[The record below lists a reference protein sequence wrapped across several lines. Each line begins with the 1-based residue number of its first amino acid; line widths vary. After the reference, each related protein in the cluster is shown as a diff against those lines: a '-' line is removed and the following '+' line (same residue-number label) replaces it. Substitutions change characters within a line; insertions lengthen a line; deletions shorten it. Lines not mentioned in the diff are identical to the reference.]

1 METTIII
8 NEQHKLLSEQESIL
22 KETFGTYS
30 TLLVPSNGWNK
41 QYRDSLCKVLTGNI
55 VFVSPIPGMILD
67 LAVTAALESASTGK
81 FSVRPW
87 VFSNDT
93 REKRELPNGTIIN
106 TVAKTGWYLE

>member
-8 NEQHKLLSEQESIL
+8 NEQHKLLPEQQIIL
-22 KETFGTYS
+22 TETFGTYS
-30 TLLVPSNGWNK
+30 TLLVPATGWDK

-81 FSVRPW
+81 FSVKPW

-93 REKRELPNGTIIN
+93 REKKELPNGTIIN

>member
-8 NEQHKLLSEQESIL
+8 NEQHKLLPELQDIL
-22 KETFGTYS
+22 TETFGTYS
-30 TLLVPSNGWNK
+30 TLLVPSKGWNK

-67 LAVTAALESASTGK
+67 LAVTAALESANTGK
-81 FSVRPW
+81 LSVKPW

-93 REKRELPNGTIIN
+93 REKKELPNGTIIN